1 MIRGGVRMP
10 ITLEEA
16 LAASEKKNAE
26 LAAGGAKAREEYD
39 ARHNRSR
46 LIKNLKSKSLMDRKF
61 YEATFENFQKTK
73 SNTKQLLLC
82 RRYAEVFSEMFR
94 RNQGLLFYG
103 DVGTGKTYM
112 AACIANYLLSN
123 SVSVV
128 MTSFVQ
134 ILSEAQPFGS
144 ELFEQGLA
152 EKLNKAKLLIID
164 DLGAERSTDYAL
176 ERVYGV
182 IDSRYRAQKPMILTT
197 NMTLEKMQVATD
209 IRYSRIYDR
218 IFEVCY
224 PVEFRGKSWRR
235 KKAANRFDE
244 MTRLWGVENEN

>member
-1 MIRGGVRMP
+1 MP

-26 LAAGGAKAREEYD
+26 LAAGGVKAREEYN
-39 ARHNRSR
+39 ARHDRSR
-46 LIKNLKSKSLMDRKF
+46 LIRNLKSKSLMDSKF
-61 YEATFENFQKTK
+61 YEATFENFKQTK
-73 SNTKQLLLC
+73 SNARQLLLC
-82 RRYAEVFSEMFR
+82 QRYAEAFPEMFR
-94 RNQGLLFYG
+94 RNQGLLLYG
-103 DVGTGKTYM
+103 SVGTGKTYM

-123 SVSVV
+123 SVSVI

-134 ILSEAQPFGS
+134 ILSGAQPFGGD
-144 ELFEQGLA
+144 LFEQGFA
-152 EKLNKAKLLIID
+152 ERLNRAKLLIID

-176 ERVYGV
+176 ERVYSV

-197 NMTLEKMQVATD
+197 NMTLEKMQLATD

-224 PVEFRGKSWRR
+224 PIEFKGKSWRR
-235 KKAANRFDE
+235 KTAAERFDKMTNFLE
-244 MTRLWGVENEN
+244 MKNEN